1 MNIAA
6 FLEDSAT
13 RFPNKVAVED
23 ESGSYTYGE
32 LRNRA
37 YGLARELLMRGARRE
52 PVAVFMDRSA
62 ECVTAM
68 MGAAYSRC
76 FYTIIDVTMPM
87 ARAERIVQTLQ
98 PRYAVVNHQTA
109 ALAQALGIAHIIDLA
124 DVTPHE
130 GTHELVAEAYDA
142 TMGDDLLYVLFT
154 SGSTGVPKGVSVPH
168 AALMNYAHQV
178 TRIMG
183 FDESFRIANQA
194 PFYFDHSHL
203 DIYVSLLVG
212 GTLLIPPKKLFSYPV
227 RILDYL
233 IDHKVTCLFWVPP
246 LMIALANFRALK
258 KRHVPTL
265 KTIMAGG
272 EVLPVKQLNMW
283 RSEYPDATFVNL
295 YGPTETTVDCAYY
308 IVDRD
313 FSEDERLP
321 IGRALPNNEL
331 IVLREDGSQVAPHE
345 IDEPGELCVRGANV
359 ALGYYRNPE
368 ATAASFVQNPLHSA
382 YRDIVYR
389 TGDLVSYNVHGELE
403 YRSRKDFQIK
413 RMGYRIELGE
423 IESAAGAVE
432 GVSQCCCVFDAQ
444 RERIVLYY
452 VGKVTPDD
460 LRASLAQRVPSYM
473 LPDTSKGLAALPI
486 NMNGKVDRAEL
497 LRWAVEGR

>member
-6 FLEDSAT
+6 FLEDSAA
-13 RFPNKVAVED
+13 RFPDKVAVED
-23 ESGSYTYGE
+23 ERGSLSYGE
-32 LRNRA
+32 LRNKA
-37 YGLARELLMRGARRE
+37 YGLAIELLTCGARRE

-62 ECVTAM
+62 DCVAAM

-98 PRYAVVNHQTA
+98 PRYAIVNRETA
-109 ALAQALGIAHIIDLA
+109 AMAQALGIAHIIDLA
-124 DVTPHE
+124 DVLPYE
-130 GTHELVAEAYDA
+130 GVHDLVAQTCAA
-142 TMGDDLLYVLFT
+142 TVGNDLLYVLFT
-154 SGSTGVPKGVSVPH
+154 SGSTGTPKGVSVPH
-168 AALMNYAHQV
+168 AALMNYAEQV
-178 TRIMG
+178 TRIFG

-233 IDHKVTCLFWVPP
+233 IDHEVTCLFWVPP

-265 KTIMAGG
+265 STIMAGG
-272 EVLPVKQLNMW
+272 EVLPAKQLMMW
-283 RSEYPDATFVNL
+283 RNEYPDATFANL
-295 YGPTETTVDCAYY
+295 YGPTETTVDCTYY

-313 FSEDERLP
+313 FSEGERLP
-321 IGRALPNNEL
+321 IGQAFPNNEL
-331 IVLREDGSQVAPHE
+331 IVLREDGSQILPHE
-345 IDEPGELCVRGANV
+345 VDVPGELCVRGVNV
-359 ALGYYRNPE
+359 ALGYYNNPE
-368 ATAASFVQNPLHSA
+368 ATAASFVQNPLHNA
-382 YRDIVYR
+382 YRDIVYK
-389 TGDLVSYNVHGELE
+389 TGDLVSYNARGELE

-432 GVSQCCCVFDAQ
+432 GVSQCCCVFNPQ
-444 RERIVLYY
+444 REKIVLYY
-452 VGKVTPDD
+452 VGKATPDA
-460 LRASLAQRVPSYM
+460 LRTALAQRIPSYM
-473 LPDTSKGLAALPI
+473 LPDEAKCLAALPI